1 MKLSKKRKDLVTIA
15 YTILLKHIF
24 IKLLG
29 VKEYQKRTKR
39 IITSE
44 EFSNDKKI
52 IKKINQLKLKSKIR
66 KKI

>member
-1 MKLSKKRKDLVTIA
+1 MKLNKKRKELVAIA